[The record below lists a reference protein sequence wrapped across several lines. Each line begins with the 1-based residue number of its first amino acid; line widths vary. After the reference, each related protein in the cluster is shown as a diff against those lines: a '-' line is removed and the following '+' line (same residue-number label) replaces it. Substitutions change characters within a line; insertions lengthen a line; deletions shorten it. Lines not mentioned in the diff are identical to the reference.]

1 MPNLI
6 ALQLDREGKKE
17 EKIARGAGEGRIFE
31 GGDYFKYFRQ
41 RWGGGRDYS
50 REAVNR
56 STAIIRGNTV
66 PCLGQHDPFYY
77 PVWDKVQNARLLVL
91 TSFRER
97 DFL

>member
-1 MPNLI
+1 MGGGIIQGRGLLI
-6 ALQLDREGKKE
+6 
-17 EKIARGAGEGRIFE
+17 
-31 GGDYFKYFRQ
+31 FKYFRQ
-41 RWGGGRDYS
+41 GWGGDYS

-56 STAIIRGNTV
+56 ITAIIRGNTV
-66 PCLGQHDPFYY
+66 PCLGQHHPFYY